1 MKRLDENGFFISKDF
16 AKSKINLINKEFD
29 FLIESKNFSPRTGF
43 GDDNSKKNYAKYIGD
58 PGSSFLTVN
67 FYEVALEIINK
78 IAENSEAQSIN
89 SGVII
94 VRAKTPAWRQELQL
108 QKPQIIKK
116 INKALT
122 RKIIKDIRFV

>member
-1 MKRLDENGFFISKDF
+1 MEHIGKALAGYINN
-16 AKSKINLINKEFD
+16 SKIEEGLDQNKALSVWAD
-29 FLIESKNFSPRTGF
+29 VV
-43 GDDNSKKNYAKYIGD
+43 GD
-58 PGSSFLTVN
+58 
-67 FYEVALEIINK
+67 K

-89 SGVII
+89 SGVIT

-108 QKPQIIKK
+108 QKPQIINK